1 MMNMNTKF
9 RNWIFNS
16 FSVSPEGLGLYRI
29 FTALFTLLFLLP
41 PTEMYEVL
49 GSIPDVFYSPPPGPM
64 LLFDGFPSE
73 MIFLTLHSVLI
84 ISLLC
89 LLVGYKTFY
98 SSIIAGL
105 MLLAIKGFFYSLGK
119 INHDLL
125 LSVVPIVMSF
135 SGWGAAYSVDARQ
148 RNNENQ
154 TERVESW
161 PLTLIALFIGFMMF
175 TAGFAKLLGGWL
187 YIDSQATLG
196 HLFNQFFVKGRQDLL
211 ATQIILIDNR
221 LVWEVL
227 DYATV
232 LFEIGFLVAVI
243 HPRTTRLF
251 VCFAVLFHFS
261 IMMSLNISFLP
272 NFPAYAA
279 FLSWTAIDQRTK
291 QWLTTKGAAPLA
303 LGGFFLLLGLAI
315 WVGSRSGIPS
325 LDSDLQVHEFY
336 ILLAA
341 VPVAIYY
348 VGRQITVLWRDLKSS
363 SV

>member
-1 MMNMNTKF
+1 MNTKF
-9 RNWIFNS
+9 TNWIFKS

-29 FTALFTLLFLLP
+29 FTALFILVFLLP
-41 PTEMYEVL
+41 PTEMYELL
-49 GSIPDVFYSPPPGPM
+49 GSIPDEFYSPPPGPM
-64 LLFDGFPSE
+64 LLFDSFPSE

-84 ISLLC
+84 ISLVC
-89 LLVGYKTFY
+89 LLVGFKTSY

-135 SGWGAAYSVDARQ
+135 SGWGAAYSIDSWQ
-148 RNNENQ
+148 RNNEKQ
-154 TERVESW
+154 PAKVQSW

-187 YIDSQATLG
+187 YIDTQATLG
-196 HLFNQFFVKGRQDLL
+196 HLFNQFFIKGRQDLL
-211 ATQIILIDNR
+211 ATQIINIDNR
-221 LVWEVL
+221 LVWEIL

-232 LFEIGFLVAVI
+232 LFELGFLVAVI
-243 HPRTTRLF
+243 QPRTTRLF

-279 FLSWTAIDQRTK
+279 FLSWAAIDQRSK
-291 QWLTTKGAAPLA
+291 KWLNSKLSAPMA
-303 LGGFFLLLGLAI
+303 LVGFFLLLGLVI
-315 WVGSRSGIPS
+315 WIGSRSGIPS
-325 LDSDLQVHEFY
+325 LDSDLQIHEFY
-336 ILLAA
+336 ILLLA
-341 VPVAIYY
+341 VPIAIYY
-348 VGRQITVLWRDLKSS
+348 VGRQITVLWRDFKSS

>member
-1 MMNMNTKF
+1 MNTDTKF
-9 RNWIFNS
+9 TNWIFNS
-16 FSVSPEGLGLYRI
+16 FSVTPEGLGLYRI

-41 PTEMYEVL
+41 PTEMYELL
-49 GSIPDVFYSPPPGPM
+49 GSIPDEFYSPPPGPM

-73 MIFLTLHSVLI
+73 TIFLTLHSVLI
-84 ISLLC
+84 ISLFC
-89 LLVGYKTFY
+89 LLVGFKTFY

-125 LSVVPIVMSF
+125 LSVVPIVMAF
-135 SGWGAAYSVDARQ
+135 SGWGAAYSIDSWR
-148 RNNENQ
+148 RKSENL
-154 TERVESW
+154 TKKVESW

-187 YIDSQATLG
+187 YVDSQATLG

-211 ATQIILIDNR
+211 ATQMINFDYRFI
-221 LVWEVL
+221 WEML

-232 LFEIGFLVAVI
+232 LFEIGFLLAVI

-279 FLSWTAIDQRTK
+279 FLSWGAIDQRAK
-291 QWLTTKGAAPLA
+291 QWLNSKLSGPLA
-303 LGGFFLLLGLAI
+303 LVGFFLLLGLVI
-315 WVGSRSGIPS
+315 RVSSRSGFPS

-348 VGRQITVLWRDLKSS
+348 VGRQITVLWRNLKSWK
-363 SV
+363 V